1 MSEMIIKIN
10 NIQDVGAI
18 TEIALRNGYK
28 VASKPIYEPYW
39 KTKIDHFEVTLEE
52 LKEQIK

>member
-52 LKEQIK
+52 LKEQK